1 MLSAEY
7 VFQEMME
14 QQRIAELHR
23 SLPPPEWPGHP
34 GRIIVTGSGDSYC
47 AALFGGWLLGKGREI
62 EALPAMDGSRA
73 ARKLGRG
80 DILIGISVSGHT
92 VRVIEAATR
101 ALHNGAHV
109 IAITDNLQSPL
120 AKLATTVW
128 PIYASPAEE
137 LFLTSYRDEDARQ
150 YVGYHH
156 DVAQTKTFWAVILT
170 LMRAARVAIDWS
182 RLLDHTRRLL
192 APPFFEPLLAKTERW
207 AQSGQTFFLAA
218 GWAKILARFAAY
230 KLYEFNR
237 FASPSEIEEYCHT
250 LYFVTRTGDTIVF
263 LVDDEETAAR
273 GVEIV
278 PVLLDLFAARI
289 IWLQPESLSHPIM
302 PGAPPEHLEVLML
315 PPSGGSIQ
323 QALDLLLALEWITY
337 TIGRIGAPDINIFH
351 AGYDTER
358 LVAGSLRTVRRS
370 AIRVPS
376 PADWEKTKE
385 PDAR

>member
-1 MLSAEY
+1 MLSTEY
-7 VFQEMME
+7 IFQEIME
-14 QQRIAELHR
+14 QERIAELHR
-23 SLPPPEWPGHP
+23 ALPPPEWPSDP
-34 GRIIVTGSGDSYC
+34 GRILITGSGDSYC
-47 AALFGGWLLGKGREI
+47 AALFGKWLLAQGGET

-73 ARKLGRG
+73 ARELGQG

-109 IAITDNLQSPL
+109 IAITDNLHSPL

-128 PIYASPAEE
+128 PIYASPAED

-170 LMRAARVAIDWS
+170 LMRAARVAVNWPS
-182 RLLDHTRRLL
+182 LLEHTRSLL
-192 APPFFEPLLAKTERW
+192 APTFFQPLLARAEGW
-207 AQSGQTFFLAA
+207 AQSGQTFFLAT
-218 GWAKILARFAAY
+218 GRVKILARFAAY

-237 FASPSEIEEYCHT
+237 LACSSEIEEYCHT
-250 LYFVTRTGDTIVF
+250 LYFVTRLGDTVVF
-263 LVDDEETAAR
+263 LIDDDETAAR
-273 GVEIV
+273 GVEII
-278 PVLLDLFAARI
+278 PVLADLFAARI
-289 IWLQPESLSHPIM
+289 IWLQPESLSPPII
-302 PGAPPEHLEVLML
+302 PGVSVENVEVVML

-337 TIGRIGAPDINIFH
+337 AIGRIGAPDVNIFH

-370 AIRVPS
+370 AIRAPS
-376 PADWEKTKE
+376 P
-385 PDAR
+385 

>member
-7 VFQEMME
+7 IFQEMME
-14 QQRIAELHR
+14 QERIAALHR
-23 SLPPPEWPGHP
+23 ALPRPEWPGDP
-34 GRIIVTGSGDSYC
+34 RRILITGSGDSYC
-47 AALFGGWLLGKGREI
+47 AALFGKWLLAQGGET

-73 ARKLGRG
+73 ARELGRG

-109 IAITDNLQSPL
+109 IAITDNLHSPL

-128 PIYASPAEE
+128 PIHASPAEE

-170 LMRAARVAIDWS
+170 LMRAARVAVDWP
-182 RLLDHTRRLL
+182 RLLENTRRLL
-192 APPFFEPLLAKTERW
+192 APSFFEPLLARAEGW
-207 AQSGQTFFLAA
+207 AQSGQTFFLAT
-218 GWAKILARFAAY
+218 GRAKILARFAAY

-237 FASPSEIEEYCHT
+237 LACSSEIEEYCHT
-250 LYFVTRTGDTIVF
+250 LYFVTRIGDTVVF
-263 LVDDEETAAR
+263 LVDDDETAAR

-278 PVLLDLFAARI
+278 PVLAHLFAARI
-289 IWLQPESLSHPIM
+289 IWLQPQSLSAPII
-302 PGAPPEHLEVLML
+302 PGVPVEHVEVVML
-315 PPSGGSIQ
+315 PPSEGSIQ
-323 QALDLLLALEWITY
+323 QALDLLLAVEWITY
-337 TIGRIGAPDINIFH
+337 AIGRIGAPDINMFH

-370 AIRVPS
+370 AIRAPS
-376 PADWEKTKE
+376 PRD
-385 PDAR
+385 

>member
-1 MLSAEY
+1 MLSAECI
-7 VFQEMME
+7 FQELME
-14 QQRIAELHR
+14 QERIAELHR
-23 SLPPPEWPGHP
+23 ALPPPEWPGDP
-34 GRIIVTGSGDSYC
+34 GRILITGSGDSYC
-47 AALFGGWLLGKGREI
+47 AALFGKWLLAPGGKT

-73 ARKLGRG
+73 ARELGRG
-80 DILIGISVSGHT
+80 DIVIGISVSGHT

-109 IAITDNLQSPL
+109 IAITDNSRSPL

-170 LMRAARVAIDWS
+170 LIRAARVTVDWP
-182 RLLDHTRRLL
+182 RLLEHTRSLL
-192 APPFFEPLLAKTERW
+192 APTFFEPLLARAEGW
-207 AQSGQTFFLAA
+207 AQSGQTFFLAT
-218 GWAKILARFAAY
+218 GWAKILARFAGY

-237 FASPSEIEEYCHT
+237 LASSSEIEEYCHT
-250 LYFVTRTGDTIVF
+250 LYFVTRIADTIVF
-263 LVDDEETAAR
+263 LIDDDEAAAR

-278 PVLLDLFAARI
+278 PVLADLFAARI
-289 IWLQPESLSHPIM
+289 IWLQPESLSRPII
-302 PGAPPEHLEVLML
+302 PGVPAEHVEVVML
-315 PPSGGSIQ
+315 PPSRGPVQ

-337 TIGRIGAPDINIFH
+337 AIGRIGAPDINIFH

-370 AIRVPS
+370 AIR
-376 PADWEKTKE
+376 
-385 PDAR
+385 ARTPTA

>member
-7 VFQEMME
+7 IFQEIME
-14 QQRIAELHR
+14 QERIVELHR
-23 SLPPPEWPGHP
+23 TLPPPEWPGDP
-34 GRIIVTGSGDSYC
+34 GRIIITGSGDSCC
-47 AALFGGWLLGKGREI
+47 AALFGGWLLAQRGGEI

-73 ARKLGRG
+73 AGKLGRG

-92 VRVIEAATR
+92 VRVLEAATR
-101 ALHNGAHV
+101 ALQNGAHV
-109 IAITDNLQSPL
+109 IAITDNLRSPL

-170 LMRAARVAIDWS
+170 LMRAAPVAVDWS
-182 RLLDHTRRLL
+182 LLLEHTRRLL
-192 APPFFEPLLAKTERW
+192 APPFFEPLLAKAERW
-207 AQSGQTFFLAA
+207 AESGQTFFLAT
-218 GWAKILARFAAY
+218 GWAKILARFGAY

-237 FASPSEIEEYCHT
+237 LACSSEIEEYCHT
-250 LYFVTRTGDTIVF
+250 LYFITRTGDTIVF

-278 PVLLDLFAARI
+278 PVLVDLFAARI
-289 IWLQPESLSHPIM
+289 IWLQPESLSRPII
-302 PGAPPEHLEVLML
+302 PGAPAEHLEVVEL

-370 AIRVPS
+370 AIRSPS
-376 PADWEKTKE
+376 PTD
-385 PDAR
+385 